1 MQKVHC
7 MNMPG
12 LHKKPLWGG
21 RHEIPKHLGEGGPH
35 VLVCHS
41 ILNTCTCTCTC
52 MYIMTDFTGGQGCGW
67 GKPCMCMHMY
77 TLYCS
82 TCAYLSVVCAVCV
95 LAPEICGDWPLRIPH
110 APHLRVQVCV
120 CTCVCE
126 ECPSYT
132 VVYIVYMCTSLRPYR
147 VLIVVGSVHHC
158 TSLYM

>member
-1 MQKVHC
+1 
-7 MNMPG
+7 
-12 LHKKPLWGG
+12 
-21 RHEIPKHLGEGGPH
+21 
-35 VLVCHS
+35 
-41 ILNTCTCTCTC
+41 
-52 MYIMTDFTGGQGCGW
+52 MYMYVYHDRFTGGQDCGW
-67 GKPCMCMHMY
+67 GGGGGGGGGGDKCLLPPPSPPPPPPPQKKPCICMYMY

-95 LAPEICGDWPLRIPH
+95 LAPEICGDWPLCIPH
-110 APHLRVQVCV
+110 APHLRVHVCV

-132 VVYIVYMCTSLRPYR
+132 AVYIVYMCTSLRPYR